1 MMDGQ
6 ISVEDIMRLL
16 EKEEDQDISRRLMA
30 AESFGVD
37 EPEMTGTQTRQ
48 AKLDHI
54 AARGNFAR
62 KTPFEQRSP
71 EEKEDIADF
80 LAALGTPTKAWEEE
94 ESRSNITL
102 PPEQNE
108 DITQPQTINELSGTV
123 PPDISNM
130 SDSSIRNTST
140 HEMKNPDGTVTLMP
154 GPSHEEYLNQEGL
167 ESVGA
172 DIPSEYEL
180 SRSKIP
186 MTAKELKDRKDM
198 MEAFG
203 YPSRSRY

>member
-1 MMDGQ
+1 MMNKMRGQ
-6 ISVEDIMRLL
+6 MGPTEEEIIKYLL
-16 EKEEDQDISRRLMA
+16 RQQKVRGPLGDVID
-30 AESFGVD
+30 
-37 EPEMTGTQTRQ
+37 PEG
-48 AKLDHI
+48 I
-54 AARGNFAR
+54 G
-62 KTPFEQRSP
+62 SP
-71 EEKEDIADF
+71 EVPLDQLPED
-80 LAALGTPTKAWEEE
+80 
-94 ESRSNITL
+94 ITL
-102 PPEQNE
+102 PPEPNE
-108 DITQPQTINELSGTV
+108 DITQSQTINELSGTV

-130 SDSSIRNTST
+130 SDSPIRNTST

-198 MEAFG
+198 MKAFG
-203 YPSRSRY
+203 YPSRSQY

>member
-1 MMDGQ
+1 MMDNMRGQ
-6 ISVEDIMRLL
+6 MGPTEEEIMEYLL
-16 EKEEDQDISRRLMA
+16 SQQK
-30 AESFGVD
+30 
-37 EPEMTGTQTRQ
+37 
-48 AKLDHI
+48 
-54 AARGNFAR
+54 ARGPLGDVIDP
-62 KTPFEQRSP
+62 KGIGSP
-71 EEKEDIADF
+71 EVPLDQLPED
-80 LAALGTPTKAWEEE
+80 
-94 ESRSNITL
+94 ITL

-108 DITQPQTINELSGTV
+108 DITQSQTINELSGTV

-130 SDSSIRNTST
+130 SDSPIRNTST

-203 YPSRSRY
+203 YPSRSQY

>member
-1 MMDGQ
+1 MMNNMRGQ
-6 ISVEDIMRLL
+6 MGPT
-16 EKEEDQDISRRLMA
+16 EKEIMEYLLSQ
-30 AESFGVD
+30 
-37 EPEMTGTQTRQ
+37 Q
-48 AKLDHI
+48 K
-54 AARGNFAR
+54 ARG
-62 KTPFEQRSP
+62 PLGDVIDPEGIGSP
-71 EEKEDIADF
+71 EVPLDQLPED
-80 LAALGTPTKAWEEE
+80 
-94 ESRSNITL
+94 ITL

-123 PPDISNM
+123 PPDISNT
-130 SDSSIRNTST
+130 SDSPIRNTST

-203 YPSRSRY
+203 YPSRSQY

>member
-1 MMDGQ
+1 MMNKMRGQ
-6 ISVEDIMRLL
+6 MGPTEEEIIKYLL
-16 EKEEDQDISRRLMA
+16 RQQKVRGPLGDVID
-30 AESFGVD
+30 
-37 EPEMTGTQTRQ
+37 PEG
-48 AKLDHI
+48 I
-54 AARGNFAR
+54 G
-62 KTPFEQRSP
+62 SP
-71 EEKEDIADF
+71 EVPLDQLPED
-80 LAALGTPTKAWEEE
+80 
-94 ESRSNITL
+94 ITL
-102 PPEQNE
+102 PPEPNE
-108 DITQPQTINELSGTV
+108 DITQSQTINELSGTV

-130 SDSSIRNTST
+130 SDSPIRNTST

>member
-1 MMDGQ
+1 MMNNMRGQ
-6 ISVEDIMRLL
+6 MGPT
-16 EKEEDQDISRRLMA
+16 EKEIMELMKTPEGKLIVEQMMA
-30 AESFGVD
+30 A
-37 EPEMTGTQTRQ
+37 
-48 AKLDHI
+48 
-54 AARGNFAR
+54 GNPGELVER
-62 KTPFEQRSP
+62 NIGSP
-71 EEKEDIADF
+71 EVPLEQFPED
-80 LAALGTPTKAWEEE
+80 
-94 ESRSNITL
+94 ITL

-123 PPDISNM
+123 PPDISNT
-130 SDSSIRNTST
+130 SDSPIRNTST

-203 YPSRSRY
+203 YPSRSQY